1 MSADAEE
8 AARAQARPLEA
19 ENPLWIVIFGVSSRE
34 FPCFSQASVSF
45 RAFLVARVPP
55 HCRPGCAGPTVPL
68 MSTSAP
74 RTAGCTALP
83 LSHPL
88 RSRRPTH
95 E

>member
-34 FPCFSQASVSF
+34 FACFSQASVSF

-74 RTAGCTALP
+74 TNGRMYSPAALP
-83 LSHPL
+83 SPEK
-88 RSRRPTH
+88 SETH
-95 E
+95 S